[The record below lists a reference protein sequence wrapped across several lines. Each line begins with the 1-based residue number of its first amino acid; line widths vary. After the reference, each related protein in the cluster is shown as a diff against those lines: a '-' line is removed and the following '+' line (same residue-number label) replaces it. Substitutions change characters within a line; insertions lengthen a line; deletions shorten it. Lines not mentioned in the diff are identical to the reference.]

1 MEFQCHFIK
10 TEALQTKLSNSNYY
24 FYPHHHPCS
33 PCSTTDTSYLKSDLK
48 NRDAHIQYWKFSRAI
63 VSVLCQQICH
73 YHPGIHLQ
81 TQLFSVNFLLFPLNP
96 RILTTKVSR
105 RVVVSVIFLT
115 NPHNWRLWLTQ
126 QHFLQNLNLQILNI
140 FLLRINLSLTG
151 PLILTQIKYFR
162 PKQLTIFFDLSSGY
176 VGPRLL
182 LFNLCIEIRLWFI
195 TL

>member
-1 MEFQCHFIK
+1 MLTVFHNWH
-10 TEALQTKLSNSNYY
+10 LLL
-24 FYPHHHPCS
+24 
-33 PCSTTDTSYLKSDLK
+33 LKSDLK
-48 NRDAHIQYWKFSRAI
+48 NRDAHIQYWKFLRAI

-140 FLLRINLSLTG
+140 FPLRINLSLTG

-162 PKQLTIFFDLSSGY
+162 PKQLTFFFDLSSGY